1 MPFITQGKTNWK
13 FLLIVIIL
21 AVIVGARTFWLSKEI
36 KTEESITPISPVL
49 TKKALTPEQ
58 ISERKSECQN
68 IKDYVAQT
76 ECYAN
81 LAIDTNDPSLCP
93 EFGLYICRY
102 FTFMKNTNLCSDIP
116 TEKIT
121 FKYLDNDAVLK
132 SLKKKQEC
140 IKKIA
145 IDTKNIE
152 LCENLFDQASDCQEA
167 IALELNDPSKC
178 SDYGDCVMKIAIKKK
193 DINICKSKYDKA
205 WCTVEFP
212 KLLQGKSQCYGPPVG
227 IEVFYGEEGI
237 DGKYIYPNIYDDGS
251 NDYPTEIAPESE
263 FYHLL
268 SIPFNNR
275 ENLLRVYTSK
285 NSYNMET
292 ISFLRLIKYS
302 ISSKTSELLGDIR
315 SETGGN
321 WGGIYIPI
329 AISKDDKHIIFKAK
343 MGLPGAGG
351 GSVDM
356 GYAFLSL
363 SSKEYDECGYLT
375 PKKIAE
381 QVYFYDNFSKGLFLT
396 EEKNVP
402 ASIKPG
408 PSYNSAIKFINFTTG
423 EIKTLFQEPNTIYE
437 IINLDEKLGAVN
449 FKSCQWQEFRFSCPA
464 GDPSIKI
471 RSMNLP

>member
-1 MPFITQGKTNWK
+1 MKKVISI
-13 FLLIVIIL
+13 LIVIII
-21 AVIVGARTFWLSKEI
+21 VILVLFRYIYNRKLQNIPNK
-36 KTEESITPISPVL
+36 ESITPASPVL

-58 ISERKSECQN
+58 ISQRKSECQN
-68 IKDYVAQT
+68 IKDYVDRT

-81 LAIDTNDPSLCP
+81 LAIDANDPSLCP

-121 FKYLDNDAVLK
+121 FKYLDNDAALK

-178 SDYGDCVMKIAIKKK
+178 PTGTCAMKIALNKK
-193 DINICKSKYDKA
+193 DINICKSKYGSA
-205 WCTVEFP
+205 WCIIEFP
-212 KLLQGKSQCYGPPVG
+212 KLLEGISRGQEYDQSCYLPPIG
-227 IEVFYGEEGI
+227 IEDFSYGEKMENI
-237 DGKYIYPNIYDDGS
+237 QYSYPNAYDAGE
-251 NDYPTEIAPESE
+251 NDYPIELVPESD

-268 SIPFNNR
+268 SIPFNNSKD
-275 ENLLRVYTSK
+275 LLRVYAERSE
-285 NSYNMET
+285 S
-292 ISFLRLIKYS
+292 IALLRLIKYS
-302 ISSKTSELLGDIR
+302 PLSKTSELLGDIR

-343 MGLPGAGG
+343 MGSPGAGG

-363 SSKEYDECGYLT
+363 PSKEYDECGYLT

-381 QVYFYDNFSKGLFLT
+381 QVYFYDNFSKGLFLS

-437 IINLDEKLGAVN
+437 IINLDEKLGVVN

-464 GDPSIKI
+464 GDPSIKNKSI
-471 RSMNLP
+471 NLP